1 MLSSHSE
8 LRRGDIIIFNKSSGS
23 ASFTTIEK
31 KGTYFTP
38 AKRQTR
44 LDGFAIPIKKHELFM
59 YSGYTLLSSNSKER
73 MIRISITRLE
83 TNQSCFLSEFY
94 MHKYFVKPKNQAKLL
109 ERCQ

>member
-1 MLSSHSE
+1 MLNKYSE
-8 LRRGDIIIFNKSSGS
+8 LQRGDIIVFNKSSGS

-38 AKRQTR
+38 AKKQTR
-44 LDGFAIPIKKHELFM
+44 LDGISIPIKKHELFM
-59 YSGYTLLSSNSKER
+59 YSGYTLLSANSKER
-73 MIRISITRLE
+73 MIRISITRLK

-109 ERCQ
+109 ESCR